1 LCNTQ
6 NFATFPRSRPNR
18 ESQQLCHLE
27 RYFLNIVFI
36 THFCLHHNKGG
47 GEGTRGGGGG
57 GGGFI
62 GFNGRRSLH
71 KPQFFTS
78 AMLTTI
84 ATTRS

>member
-1 LCNTQ
+1 
-6 NFATFPRSRPNR
+6 
-18 ESQQLCHLE
+18 
-27 RYFLNIVFI
+27 VFI